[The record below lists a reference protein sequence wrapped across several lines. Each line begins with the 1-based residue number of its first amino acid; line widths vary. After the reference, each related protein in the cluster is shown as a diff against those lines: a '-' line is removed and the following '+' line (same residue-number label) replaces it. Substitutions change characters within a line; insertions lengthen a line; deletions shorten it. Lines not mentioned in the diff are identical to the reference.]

1 MFLLTFVMATV
12 FAASE
17 LESSDKSGF
26 SVSGPVLILLVS
38 ILSCFVV
45 LAVWYSQCLKNKN
58 KKENQRVEEEQ
69 MKWFEKQREQ
79 MKTPVKKS
87 SAVKLH
93 CASVPVARFRGGPC
107 PQRKQAAKVPM
118 LKLESSS
125 RLSIWLPENFE
136 CSAEDIKSKKVFLR
150 NLDVPSS
157 MFLRETESGESCL
170 ALEIKDSRSEL
181 RSPSVT
187 FCVKEAETT
196 LEYETK

>member
-1 MFLLTFVMATV
+1 M
-12 FAASE
+12 
-17 LESSDKSGF
+17 SGQ
-26 SVSGPVLILLVS
+26 VLALLVS
-38 ILSCFVV
+38 ILSCIVV
-45 LAVWYSQCLKNKN
+45 LAVWYSHCLKNKK
-58 KKENQRVEEEQ
+58 KKEKQRMEEEQ

-93 CASVPVARFRGGPC
+93 CASVPVPVARFRGPC

-125 RLSIWLPENFE
+125 RLSIKLPENFE
-136 CSAEDIKSKKVFLR
+136 CTAEDIKSKKVFLR
-150 NLDVPSS
+150 NLDMPSS

-170 ALEIKDSRSEL
+170 ALEIKDSCSEL
-181 RSPSVT
+181 RSPNVT
-187 FCVKEAETT
+187 LCVAEAKTT